1 MNMNVTVTPY
11 IKTISGNSLE
21 VMPIDAVIKN
31 IVMNPD
37 YTKFPNHA
45 GLRGGKTNT
54 EVIRQATTHE
64 KQNELKMDFL
74 PAVAVN
80 GVFREITNMG
90 LTQYSLRGGFA
101 EHHAAAESHAFRL
114 SRLSYAER

>member
-1 MNMNVTVTPY
+1 MNLNVTVTPY

-37 YTKFPNHA
+37 YTKFPNHS
-45 GLRGGKTNT
+45 GLRGGKLNT

-64 KQNELKMDFL
+64 K
-74 PAVAVN
+74 
-80 GVFREITNMG
+80 
-90 LTQYSLRGGFA
+90 
-101 EHHAAAESHAFRL
+101 
-114 SRLSYAER
+114 